1 MKRTHKVARKSKE
14 TEITALLGVDGTGKF
29 DSNLTDEMLR
39 HMLDTLVRYAS
50 WDMELSAS
58 GDMLHH
64 LSEDIAITLG
74 KALERCAA
82 DQPIER
88 FGFSIVPMD
97 DALVEVAVDLSGRAY
112 YKSDPLMEPFGHFL
126 RSLATNA
133 AMNLHVVLVRG
144 EDGHHVV
151 EAVFK
156 GLGMALRSAL
166 AVREALASTKGN
178 VKLEVD

>member
-1 MKRTHKVARKSKE
+1 MKRIHRVARKSKE
-14 TEITALLGVDGTGKF
+14 TDITALLNVDGRGKF
-29 DSNLTDEMLR
+29 DSGLTDIMLK
-39 HMLDTLVRYAS
+39 HMLNTLIRYAS
-50 WDMELSAS
+50 WDLELNAT

-74 KALERCAA
+74 KALEKCAS

-88 FGFSIVPMD
+88 FGHCIVPMD

-112 YKSDPLMEPFGHFL
+112 FVSDPLIDPFGHFL

-133 AMNLHVVLVRG
+133 AMNLHVVVVRG

-151 EAVFK
+151 EAAFK
-156 GLGMALRSAL
+156 ALGMALRSAL
-166 AVREALASTKGN
+166 AFRDSVNSTKGN